1 VLFMRGDDGRVF
13 DVKRPTEQELRELQ
27 IETLTTDARAALGK
41 KRYDRVIELMQEI
54 KKLEGM

>member
-1 VLFMRGDDGRVF
+1 MRGDDGRVF